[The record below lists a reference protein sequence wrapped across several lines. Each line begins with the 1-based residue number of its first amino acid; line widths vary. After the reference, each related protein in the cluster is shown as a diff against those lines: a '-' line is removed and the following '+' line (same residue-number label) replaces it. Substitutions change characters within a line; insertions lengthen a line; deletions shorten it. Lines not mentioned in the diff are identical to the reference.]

1 MADEYDPLEGEP
13 SHGPGEAQGGA
24 EDFFESLLTPT
35 PSDAL
40 SDSLLKSV
48 DPLQVKLHEAL
59 KDPLCILGPEFFA
72 EAVAGLFKRRIM
84 IDETTNR
91 GMIVTVIDGRMAYLY
106 RDERS
111 RARYVFECILGLTWP
126 CTKSFLEKRELYRRF
141 DEGWATGE
149 LAFLSGVLL
158 EDVESYREALTQK

>member
-1 MADEYDPLEGEP
+1 
-13 SHGPGEAQGGA
+13 
-24 EDFFESLLTPT
+24 
-35 PSDAL
+35 
-40 SDSLLKSV
+40 
-48 DPLQVKLHEAL
+48 
-59 KDPLCILGPEFFA
+59 
-72 EAVAGLFKRRIM
+72 M